1 MHCGN
6 GCALTYEVKQKG
18 IGGNEKELYRVVSDW
33 NFSTL
38 CPAGRLGFDVNN
50 QQVRKDKDAFN
61 TSIAAFKEAQTIC
74 FAGDLSNE
82 EALILQTLKEKFGYK
97 LVCKEVYPFQRFL
110 NSYTKVSGSLG
121 NANQKDITQSTFV
134 VCFGGALSYDMPVVT
149 HSINNAMKQNKGAN
163 LAYFHTMQDRAVNG
177 FVKSAINGIYK
188 PDCEEALA
196 LLLAS
201 VCIKREQMPNALRE
215 QIERYER
222 KEMQTITKEVK
233 KKVKVKELDAEGNA
247 VLDEAGNEKFKEVE
261 EVEKIKE
268 EIEVTTSVLYDYCGS
283 SIRDS
288 IEEVKKALEGAKN
301 PILVVGFDI
310 YRAKNAENIAKI
322 LGAIESLSQFKIML
336 LPPTTNA
343 LGISLICELD
353 KEGVGYSIGYNV
365 AGNYRIGTGAEN
377 ALHLPY
383 LNEQEGTFVNV
394 DKRVVPIAPA
404 TPYSGYEL
412 NDIARALGLEYENTI
427 DYTQE
432 LPLEKGFKSIEYDA
446 LQFGFLNDG
455 SEIRGYLLGAHF
467 PKETLEVAPI
477 ELEELESH
485 NLYARNPMAHFSRST
500 LASLH
505 IDSKNGLQLSEKYA
519 QMLGISEGDKVE
531 VRFANGEVVEVLAI
545 LDKGMEGEFG
555 ALGVCGFEESALFPT
570 TRYANVSLKV
580 LV

>member
-1 MHCGN
+1 
-6 GCALTYEVKQKG
+6 
-18 IGGNEKELYRVVSDW
+18 
-33 NFSTL
+33 
-38 CPAGRLGFDVNN
+38 
-50 QQVRKDKDAFN
+50 
-61 TSIAAFKEAQTIC
+61 
-74 FAGDLSNE
+74 
-82 EALILQTLKEKFGYK
+82 
-97 LVCKEVYPFQRFL
+97 
-110 NSYTKVSGSLG
+110 
-121 NANQKDITQSTFV
+121 
-134 VCFGGALSYDMPVVT
+134 MPVVT

-477 ELEELESH
+477 ELEELESY
-485 NLYARNPMAHFSRST
+485 NLYARNPMAHFSKST